1 MTKKSDAPAIRF
13 KGFSD
18 AWEQR
23 KLGDIADIVGGGT
36 PSTGNQSYWDGDIDW
51 YAPAEIADQIYANS
65 SQKKITG
72 LGYENS
78 SAKMLPPGTVLF
90 TSRAGIGKTAI
101 LTRKGCTNQGFQS
114 IVPHR
119 GELDSYFIFS
129 RTEELKRYGE
139 LVGAGSTFVEVSGKQ
154 MAVMELMMPPTMR
167 EQQTIGGFFQQLDHL
182 ITLHQRKFEKL
193 TNVKKSMLEKM
204 FPQNGSSYPEI
215 RFKGF
220 TDPWEQRKLGEL
232 VDRVVRKNINN
243 ESTLP
248 LTISAQYGLVDQI
261 TYFNNRVASRDV
273 SNYYLVLNGEFAY
286 NKSTSD
292 GYPFGA
298 VKRLDLYEKG
308 VLSTL
313 YIVFAPKKEQQI
325 DSDYLTV
332 FFDTDSYCIRTIGD
346 LAKTDPDF
354 LNRRLGKN
362 GIALWQYANG
372 NDRSRVMNADFVSPV
387 KSVGH
392 GITTIEDLENDEQ
405 VWPVFLELTQDIG
418 HKLRVHK
425 KCADGVAIHIRDNTL
440 FSKQWQTALDMP
452 TQSPMLI
459 AKAAFAL
466 FEKRYDWRNPIRS
479 VTIQAINL
487 VPQDTPRQVDLFMNI
502 EKIEKAERLDQCIET
517 IRQRFGKNSIRNGIL
532 FQNLRMPSEKPEITM
547 PTGVLC

>member
-1 MTKKSDAPAIRF
+1 MLTETKRTDLFCEYYAKWITVYKKGAIRKVTMDKYLMTQKWLVKLVPNLRVCDMNRIAYQQLLNDYAEF
-13 KGFSD
+13 HERQTTMDFHHQLKGAILD
-18 AWEQR
+18 AVDEGLIERDPTR
-23 KLGDIADIVGGGT
+23 KAIIKGKPPVA
-36 PSTGNQSYWDGDIDW
+36 
-51 YAPAEIADQIYANS
+51 
-65 SQKKITG
+65 KKIKY
-72 LGYENS
+72 L
-78 SAKMLPPGTVLF
+78 
-90 TSRAGIGKTAI
+90 
-101 LTRKGCTNQGFQS
+101 NQF
-114 IVPHR
+114 
-119 GELDSYFIFS
+119 ELHTLLISLDLKDKVNWDYFILLVAKTGMRFS
-129 RTEELKRYGE
+129 EALALTPKDFDFAHQTLSISKTSPEK
-139 LVGAGSTFVEVSGKQ
+139 VANDI
-154 MAVMELMMPPTMR
+154 R
-167 EQQTIGGFFQQLDHL
+167 ETI
-182 ITLHQRKFEKL
+182 KFE
-193 TNVKKSMLEKM
+193 
-204 FPQNGSSYPEI
+204 
-215 RFKGF
+215 
-220 TDPWEQRKLGEL
+220 LG
-232 VDRVVRKNINN
+232 
-243 ESTLP
+243 
-248 LTISAQYGLVDQI
+248 LTISVGVSFNKIFAKLGSDMKKPDAVTVIPKDTFRDKIWGLPAADLLGVGRATQ
-261 TYFNNRVASRDV
+261 RV
-273 SNYYLVLNGEFAY
+273 L
-286 NKSTSD
+286 
-292 GYPFGA
+292 
-298 VKRLDLYEKG
+298 
-308 VLSTL
+308 
-313 YIVFAPKKEQQI
+313 
-325 DSDYLTV
+325 
-332 FFDTDSYCIRTIGD
+332 DSYCIRTIGD